1 MIVLIVLLITSLS
14 YIGIAFLVNEKN
26 AKYLLSGYNTMNK
39 QQKDKFDLKS
49 YLIYF
54 RKFWINIGV
63 SSSIVTCLTFLL
75 FSEIIMVIAHAL
87 VVIIPLPYFIYK
99 SNKDFNSKY
108 INDEDKKYFLKN
120 LKSIEIFKGKIN
132 EVAVIQKK

>member
-1 MIVLIVLLITSLS
+1 MIILIVLLITSLS
-14 YIGIAFLVNEKN
+14 YICIAFLVNEKN
-26 AKYLLSGYNTMNK
+26 AKYLLSGYNTMSK

-75 FSEIIMVIAHAL
+75 FSELIMVIAHAL
-87 VVIIPLPYFIYK
+87 VVIIPLGLLIVDKNFYK
-99 SNKDFNSKY
+99 N
-108 INDEDKKYFLKN
+108 
-120 LKSIEIFKGKIN
+120 IF
-132 EVAVIQKK
+132 EE

>member
-26 AKYLLSGYNTMNK
+26 AKYLLSGYNTMSQ

-63 SSSIVTCLTFLL
+63 SSSIAVSYTQLTLPTILL
-75 FSEIIMVIAHAL
+75 V
-87 VVIIPLPYFIYK
+87 
-99 SNKDFNSKY
+99 
-108 INDEDKKYFLKN
+108 
-120 LKSIEIFKGKIN
+120 
-132 EVAVIQKK
+132 

>member
-26 AKYLLSGYNTMNK
+26 AKYLLSGYNTMSK

-63 SSSIVTCLTFLL
+63 LSSIVTCLTFLL
-75 FSEIIMVIAHAL
+75 FSEIIMVITHAL

-99 SNKDFNSKY
+99 SNKDFK
-108 INDEDKKYFLKN
+108 L
-120 LKSIEIFKGKIN
+120 
-132 EVAVIQKK
+132 

>member
-75 FSEIIMVIAHAL
+75 F
-87 VVIIPLPYFIYK
+87 
-99 SNKDFNSKY
+99 
-108 INDEDKKYFLKN
+108 
-120 LKSIEIFKGKIN
+120 
-132 EVAVIQKK
+132 QKL